1 MPIYLTFIH
10 YGLLILAAGG
20 LLYGAIVSEGHMRHR
35 KWIRDQKRAD
45 KRAEMRRA
53 SRRARRAMV

>member
-10 YGLLILAAGG
+10 FGLLTLAAGG
-20 LLYGAIVSEGHMRHR
+20 LLYGAIVSEGHMRQL
-35 KWIRDQKRAD
+35 KWTRDQKRAD

-53 SRRARRAMV
+53 SRRARRAMG

>member
-10 YGLLILAAGG
+10 YGLLTLAAGG
-20 LLYGAIVSEGHMRHR
+20 VLYGALVSEDWMRQR

-53 SRRARRAMV
+53 SRRSRRAMV